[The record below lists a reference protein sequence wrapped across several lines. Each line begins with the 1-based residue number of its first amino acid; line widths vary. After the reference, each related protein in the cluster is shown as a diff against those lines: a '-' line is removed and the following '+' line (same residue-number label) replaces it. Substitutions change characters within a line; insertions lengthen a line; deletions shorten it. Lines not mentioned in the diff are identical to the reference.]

1 MGNFKPL
8 PVARVSFA
16 FTLKGKAARSFW
28 FTLSMHLLAQHKFV
42 LFLNHSASTERFMPL
57 TCLATDFQN
66 APIACTHRAS

>member
-16 FTLKGKAARSFW
+16 FTLKGKDARLFW
-28 FTLSMHLLAQHKFV
+28 FTPSMHLLALQKFG

-57 TCLATDFQN
+57 TCQATDFQS